1 VGERHICPIAWVAA
15 SSDLQRVVAETNGCM
30 RRIRIGSGG
39 TTSVVEMTDNPT
51 LSTIERLEL
60 AADSGTGVTFVGAS
74 MAAEA
79 GPVQVSW
86 SEIHDDARAV
96 GAALQARGLVPGD
109 HVAILGPTSREL
121 ITIVRGCWMAGLAS
135 MVLPLP
141 MRMGSLDVFI
151 DSTRGRILHGD
162 AKLLLIDE
170 LLADFYSPAEGD
182 PPILPMKAVM
192 PGATNVPTGD
202 ALEIPAH
209 DPERLVILQ
218 YTSGSTS
225 EPKGVMIPDR
235 VLSANIDA
243 CAEAAELNSD
253 DAMVSWLPLYH
264 DMGLVGFLA
273 LPMTKGVDLVQAAPQ
288 DFLAHPGNWMQWL
301 SDYRA
306 TATAG
311 PNFSWVLA
319 TRALKRMKDLD
330 LSHLTVALSG
340 AEPVDPK
347 AVDAFVA
354 EASRFGFTAGGMF
367 PAFGMAEVAIGGTF
381 PPRRRGLVTDTVD
394 RIVLETQR
402 VAKPVEIHDED
413 ELGLTARQL
422 PLLGKPVPGLEMKVV
437 DPETFEE
444 LPERHVGELLLRGT
458 SVTPGYYK
466 RPDAT
471 AALFHDG
478 WLLTGDLAYVL
489 DGELV
494 LCGRIKDV
502 IIVGGRNVFPEDI
515 ERAVGPLDGVRAGNV
530 IAFGMEG
537 YKGKESVVVVAEVR
551 VSDTSGGLEE
561 IRERIHHRT
570 LEVCGLPPR
579 DVMLVTPGTLPKT
592 SSGKLQRAKCR
603 DEYLNEELALIE

>member
-1 VGERHICPIAWVAA
+1 
-15 SSDLQRVVAETNGCM
+15 M
-30 RRIRIGSGG
+30 
-39 TTSVVEMTDNPT
+39 TSPV
-51 LSTIERLEL
+51 STIERLEA
-60 AADSGTGVTFVGAS
+60 AADSGTGVRFVGAS
-74 MAAEA
+74 VA
-79 GPVQVSW
+79 GAGGPTYVSW
-86 SEIHDDARAV
+86 RQVHDEARAV

-109 HVAILGPTSREL
+109 HVAVLGPTSREL
-121 ITIVRGCWMAGLAS
+121 MTIVRGCWLAGVAS

-141 MRMGSLDVFI
+141 MRMASLEVFVE
-151 DSTRGRILHGD
+151 STRARIRHGD
-162 AKLLLIDE
+162 AKLVLIDDQ
-170 LLADFYSPAEGD
+170 LAPFYAAAAGD
-182 PPILPMKAVM
+182 PPVESMRAVLAGA
-192 PGATNVPTGD
+192 PGVPSGD
-202 ALEIPAH
+202 ALEVPPH

-243 CAEAAELNSD
+243 CCEAAVLGTGEV
-253 DAMVSWLPLYH
+253 MVSWLPLYH

-273 LPMTKGVDLVQAAPQ
+273 LPMTKGVDVVQAAPQ
-288 DFLAHPGNWMQWL
+288 DFLAHPGNWMQWI
-301 SDYRA
+301 SDWRG

-319 TRALKRMKDLD
+319 TRALKRASGLD
-330 LSHLTVALSG
+330 LSSLTLALSG
-340 AEPVDPK
+340 AEPVDPR
-347 AVDAFVA
+347 AVEAFVA
-354 EASRFGFTAGGMF
+354 AAEPFGFRAGSVF

-381 PPRRRGLVTDTVD
+381 PPRHRGLVVDTVD
-394 RIVLETQR
+394 REMLERDR
-402 VAKPVEIHDED
+402 VAKPIEIDD
-413 ELGLTARQL
+413 PDDVFVRARAL
-422 PLLGKPVPGLEMKVV
+422 PLLGTAVPGLEMKVV
-437 DPETFEE
+437 DPDTYEA

-471 AALFHDG
+471 AALFRDG
-478 WLLTGDLAYVL
+478 WLCTGDLAYLL

-515 ERAVGPLDGVRAGNV
+515 ERAVGTLDGVRAGNV
-530 IAFGMEG
+530 IAFGMDG

-551 VSDTSGGLEE
+551 ADDRDAV
-561 IRERIHHRT
+561 RHAIHHRT

-579 DVMLVTPGTLPKT
+579 DVMLVQPGTLPKT

-603 DEYLNEELALIE
+603 ELYLSEELDLIA

>member
-1 VGERHICPIAWVAA
+1 M
-15 SSDLQRVVAETNGCM
+15 SDTQSLT
-30 RRIRIGSGG
+30 
-39 TTSVVEMTDNPT
+39 
-51 LSTIERLEL
+51 TIERLEL
-60 AADSGTGVTFVGAS
+60 AADSGTGVTFVGSS
-74 MAAEA
+74 MATDDV
-79 GPVQVSW
+79 PTQVSW
-86 SEIHDDARAV
+86 RQIHDDARAV
-96 GAALQARGLVPGD
+96 GAALQARGLLPGD

-121 ITIVRGCWMAGLAS
+121 MTIIRGCWMAGLAS

-141 MRMGSLDVFI
+141 MRMGSLEVFVE
-151 DSTRGRILHGD
+151 STRGRIHHGD
-162 AKLLLIDE
+162 AALLLIDD
-170 LLADFYSPAEGD
+170 LLADFYVAAPDD
-182 PPILPMKAVM
+182 PPILPMRAVM
-192 PGATNVPTGD
+192 PGSPNVPTGD
-202 ALEIPAH
+202 ALEIPPH

-243 CAEAAELNSD
+243 CAEAAELTSD

-288 DFLAHPGNWMQWL
+288 DFLARPGNWMQWL

-319 TRALKRMKDLD
+319 TRALKRMEGLD
-330 LSHLTVALSG
+330 LSRLTVALSG
-340 AEPVDPK
+340 AEPVDPA

-354 EASRFGFTAGGMF
+354 EASRFGFTPGGMF

-381 PPRRRGLVTDTVD
+381 PPRHRGLVTDTVD

-402 VAKPVEIHDED
+402 VAKPVEIHDPD
-413 ELGLTARQL
+413 ELGLTARKL

-437 DPETFEE
+437 DPETYEE

-471 AALFHDG
+471 AALFHEG
-478 WLLTGDLAYVL
+478 WLLHRGPRLRPRRRTCSLRAHQ
-489 DGELV
+489 
-494 LCGRIKDV
+494 GRDHRRRTQRV
-502 IIVGGRNVFPEDI
+502 PRGHRAGGRATRRCARRQRHRVRHGGVQGQG
-515 ERAVGPLDGVRAGNV
+515 ERGRRGRGA
-530 IAFGMEG
+530 
-537 YKGKESVVVVAEVR
+537 
-551 VSDTSGGLEE
+551 
-561 IRERIHHRT
+561 RE
-570 LEVCGLPPR
+570 
-579 DVMLVTPGTLPKT
+579 
-592 SSGKLQRAKCR
+592 
-603 DEYLNEELALIE
+603 